1 MRRFFTRF
9 CLTAC
14 LLGLAALSVSAAEST
29 RLAGQVRNPKGEPV
43 VGAHVWVV
51 QRSARGKPFRKL
63 KTDREGQFKLESLR
77 PGVYAVR
84 VSMEAFRPE
93 VEESL
98 RLKAGEDRWL
108 DIRLQPEPQI
118 GALSQE
124 ERERQ
129 DWLWVLRTRAS
140 VRSILRFGPEPQRSP
155 GEEVAKD
162 VRGSVS
168 VSSFSGP
175 RSDLFSDGLATKFA
189 FEVPLELPGRFQ
201 VAGGTTHPGAPGAAV
216 EARWSP
222 EGWEEGPQLSLAVR
236 QQFLPSDHPDRTAH
250 SVSQF
255 RTVRASV
262 ASRAALPADLSMDYR
277 LEMVNAE
284 MGGTARALLPYV
296 RLERPLT
303 GSTTLRY
310 AFSTAPGGRQAEAD
324 RDEKRENPP
333 AGPEPR
339 SLRVS
344 RRAGRLRIERHNHH
358 EVGVEQRMGFASR
371 WVAVAFFDR
380 VQDAV
385 LTGRGNLTA
394 LNAEEFLTDLAG
406 SSVHYDA
413 GAYSNRGFRV
423 AYVTAWMDGMETM
436 VGYVYGKGLA
446 VRESEAVAGR
456 SLREQLETRPA
467 HALSARVAA
476 TLPGSLTR
484 LSLTYQWL
492 SESLLTEVYAG
503 EDAVAPYLS
512 LAVIQPLP
520 SFFFIPEGLALRANV
535 RNLLEEGTV
544 EVATT
549 DGTRLRLAPIHR
561 SFRGGVSYQF

>member
-1 MRRFFTRF
+1 MEKYKWEKDM
-9 CLTAC
+9 
-14 LLGLAALSVSAAEST
+14 LSIKNLSAKVAEKQI
-29 RLAGQVRNPKGEPV
+29 LKGINLDV
-43 VGAHVWVV
+43 
-51 QRSARGKPFRKL
+51 
-63 KTDREGQFKLESLR
+63 
-77 PGVYAVR
+77 
-84 VSMEAFRPE
+84 
-93 VEESL
+93 
-98 RLKAGEDRWL
+98 KAGEERWL

-124 ERERQ
+124 ERERE

-140 VRSILRFGPEPQRSP
+140 VRSILRFAPEPERP
-155 GEEVAKD
+155 AGEKVAQD

-175 RSDLFSDGLATKFA
+175 RSDLFSDGLATQFA
-189 FEVPLELPGRFQ
+189 FEVPLELPGRLQ

-222 EGWEEGPQLSLAVR
+222 EGWEEGPQLSMAVR

-262 ASRAALPADLSMDYR
+262 SSHAALPANLSMGYR

-284 MGGTARALLPYV
+284 MGSTARALLPSV

-303 GSTTLRY
+303 GSTTLHY
-310 AFSTAPGGRQAEAD
+310 AFSTAPASRQAEANQ
-324 RDEKRENPP
+324 DEKLENPP

-358 EVGVEQRMGFASR
+358 ELGVEQRVGIASR
-371 WVAVAFFDR
+371 WVAVAFFGR

-385 LTGRGNLTA
+385 LTGRGNLAA

-406 SSVHYDA
+406 SSVHYDG

-423 AYVTAWMDGMETM
+423 AYVTAWLDGMETM
-436 VGYVYGKGLA
+436 IGYAYGKGLT
-446 VRESEAVAGR
+446 VRESGAVAMR

-467 HALSARVAA
+467 HALNARVVA
-476 TLPGSLTR
+476 TLPRSLTR
-484 LSLTYQWL
+484 LSLAYQWL
-492 SESLLTEVYAG
+492 SEPLLTEIYAG
-503 EDAVAPYLS
+503 ESSVAPYLS

-520 SFFFIPEGLALRANV
+520 SLFFIPEGLAVRADV

-544 EVATT
+544 EVATA
-549 DGTRLRLAPIHR
+549 DGTRLHLASIHR